1 MTIAPDPR
9 RDNVLAGIGW
19 MVLTGL
25 MFTFVT
31 GIVRHLGSD
40 MPAIE
45 AAFIRYAIGL
55 LMILPLMRPVFRR
68 RPGARLMKLF
78 ALRGLVHGIAVML
91 WFFAMARI
99 PVAEV
104 TAIGYIS
111 PIFVTIGA
119 ALWLGEKLHLRRMVA
134 IGAGVLGA
142 MIILRP
148 GFQEL
153 SSGQIAQLCAAPLFA
168 ASFLLAKKLTEE
180 VDTAT
185 IVGMLSLFCT
195 LTLLPGALAQWR
207 DPTWEE
213 VFWLALTA
221 LIATTGHYTLTRAF
235 RAAPLTVTQPVGFLQ
250 LVWASMMGVIIFNEA
265 LDPYVIAG
273 AAVVVAAATY
283 ITHREARAARST
295 QTPPAIATKN

>member
-1 MTIAPDPR
+1 VTGTHTPR
-9 RDNVLAGIGW
+9 RDNIRAGIAW

-25 MFTFVT
+25 MFTCVT

-55 LMILPLMRPVFRR
+55 LMVLPMMRSLIAH
-68 RPGARLMKLF
+68 RPGPRLMKLF
-78 ALRGLVHGIAVML
+78 ALRGLVHGVAVML
-91 WFFAMARI
+91 WFFAMARV

-104 TAIGYIS
+104 TAIGYVS

-119 ALWLGEKLHLRRMVA
+119 VFMFGEKLHLRRLAA
-134 IGAGVLGA
+134 IAAGLLGT

-148 GFQEL
+148 GFQEI
-153 SSGQIAQLCAAPLFA
+153 SVGQLAQLCAAPLFA
-168 ASFLLAKKLTEE
+168 SSFLLAKKLTQE
-180 VDTAT
+180 VDTAV

-195 LTLLPGALAQWR
+195 LVLLPGALMQWR
-207 DPTWEE
+207 DPTWDELL
-213 VFWLALTA
+213 WLALTA
-221 LIATTGHYTLTRAF
+221 LFATTGHYTLTRAF
-235 RAAPLTVTQPVGFLQ
+235 RVAPLTVTQPVGFLQ
-250 LVWASMMGVIIFNEA
+250 LVWAALMGIVIFDEA
-265 LDPYVIAG
+265 LDPFVIAG

-283 ITHREARAARST
+283 ITHREAKAARHA